1 MGIYYATLAS
11 TFILSLLARM
21 ANDKK
26 YKLIAIFWISLVV
39 SVLVLFSGLRSGIG
53 DTGMYKH
60 TYNLLVENPSF
71 SKANGDYGFV
81 LLNLILIQFSNN
93 PQTIVFVV
101 ALITQLCNVYVLNK
115 YRGYIELEIFMYIA
129 AGYFTV
135 TMNGMRQCLAAALLF
150 LCVKFIIDGSFKK
163 YLLSVLI
170 ISTIHQSALFMIPI
184 YFIARLKPWSK
195 KIYMII
201 GIAVLGL
208 LFYEVLSSYLFKIIE
223 NTNYGYY
230 SDFDEGGSSIMRTLV
245 NMVPIIFAYLKR
257 NELKEKWPQS
267 NVFVNMALLNCIFVA
282 FGMSNWI
289 FNRFSLYLQLYNF
302 ILLPYIIQ
310 NCLEGKQRR
319 TIYLAFIVCY
329 LIFFY
334 REQVIGLNMEYKS
347 VLDIKSIFYYTPN
360 HR

>member
-1 MGIYYATLAS
+1 
-11 TFILSLLARM
+11 M

-230 SDFDEGGSSIMRTLV
+230 SDFDEGGSSIMRTFV
-245 NMVPIIFAYLKR
+245 NMVPIK
-257 NELKEKWPQS
+257 
-267 NVFVNMALLNCIFVA
+267 
-282 FGMSNWI
+282 
-289 FNRFSLYLQLYNF
+289 RFSLYLQLYNF

-334 REQVIGLNMEYKS
+334 REQVIGLNMQYKS